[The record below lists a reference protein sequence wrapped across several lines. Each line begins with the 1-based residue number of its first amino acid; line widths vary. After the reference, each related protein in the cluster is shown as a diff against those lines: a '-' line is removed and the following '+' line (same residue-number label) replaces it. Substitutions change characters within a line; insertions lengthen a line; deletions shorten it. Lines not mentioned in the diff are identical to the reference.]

1 MSRYQSANAYRA
13 SLISWSNPCLNELR
27 VVAHTVSLDSEF
39 HTGIHLI
46 VKNLFLISVF
56 VAGGKIL

>member
-27 VVAHTVSLDSEF
+27 VVAHTVSLDREF
-39 HTGIHLI
+39 HTGINLI
-46 VKNLFLISVF
+46 VKISF
-56 VAGGKIL
+56 